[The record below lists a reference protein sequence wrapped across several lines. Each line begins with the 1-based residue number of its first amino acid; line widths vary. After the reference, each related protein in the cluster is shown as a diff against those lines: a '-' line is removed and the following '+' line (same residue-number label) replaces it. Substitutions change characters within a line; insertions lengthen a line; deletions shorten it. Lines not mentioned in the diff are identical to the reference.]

1 MTHPSRPAAP
11 TLERIATTPRG
22 MIPTDA
28 QCQVWWDAHGMF
40 EHIKLHSQLVAD
52 VATALA
58 ILAADKGLGLD
69 QGQERHDFVQSVRAA
84 GLLHDLGK
92 TYSIQHGG
100 NHSQLGAA
108 WVVELTGNPAIAQG
122 VLHHVH
128 WPGTQDPRRFFL
140 PLAVIYADKRVMH
153 DRLVSLEERFADLRA
168 RYGHTE
174 RSRTLIATSHAQG
187 AELEHILST
196 FLGENLHAHFTDR
209 WRLVR

>member
-1 MTHPSRPAAP
+1 MSHPSHPSAP
-11 TLERIATTPRG
+11 TLERIPTDPRG

-28 QCQVWWDAHGMF
+28 QCRAWWDAHGMF

-58 ILAADKGLGLD
+58 ILAADRGLGPDLGRD
-69 QGQERHDFVQSVRAA
+69 DFIQSVRAA

-92 TYSIQHGG
+92 THSIRHGG

-108 WVVELTGNPAIAQG
+108 WVMDLTGNPAIAQG
-122 VLHHVH
+122 VIHHVH
-128 WPGTQDPRRFFL
+128 WPGTQNPRLFFL

-174 RSRTLIATSHAQG
+174 RSRALIATSHAQG
-187 AELEHILST
+187 KELEHILST
-196 FLGENLHAHFTDR
+196 FLGENLHAYFTDR